1 MNIKRPAL
9 RVLALLVTLA
19 SRVCLGGPSVEA
31 LSDIDASVVCIESF
45 YRKGVVRMGS
55 GFVVAPGVIA
65 TVSHQINAASRIV
78 VHFLE
83 DKTQEAKLW
92 ASAPGS
98 DVALLTIPKRTGADL
113 SLETDP
119 PSSGEVVFTI
129 GCPFGLHHTVTQGIV
144 SDPDRLINGKS
155 LIQTNTLINPGNS
168 GGPLMNSSGAVL
180 GLVHG
185 FLKETKGTHFSAVS
199 EEGTASMQQ
208 GGLAIP
214 VREVIALMEQ
224 IGLNKKRSSAAGIA
238 GLWQQATAATDPNT
252 RIALYQEIARLAPWL
267 TEAVYNQGTAYLEA
281 GDYARA
287 QQHYIA
293 AVRQRPDYYQAYTNL
308 GLVLHKIGEHHKAKQ
323 MLIKAITLNPQYA
336 LAYLNLGIVYQQGF
350 GDRESARRSFLR
362 FLELDPKSPQAQE
375 VQFWLKGAP
384 KTSPPLP

>member
-1 MNIKRPAL
+1 MNTERPTS

-19 SRVCLGGPSVEA
+19 SGVCLGAPSVEA
-31 LSDIDASVVCIESF
+31 LNDIDASVVCIESF

-78 VHFLE
+78 VHFSDE
-83 DKTQEAKLW
+83 KTQDAKLW
-92 ASAPGS
+92 ASASGS
-98 DVALLTIPKRTGADL
+98 DVALLTIPKCTAAVL
-113 SLETDP
+113 SLETDR

-129 GCPFGLHHTVTQGIV
+129 GCPFGLDHAVTQGIV

-155 LIQTNTLINPGNS
+155 LIQTNVPINPGNS
-168 GGPLMNSSGAVL
+168 GGPLMDRSGAVV

-185 FLKETKGTHFSAVS
+185 FLKGGISFSAAA
-199 EEGTASMQQ
+199 EEGTASKQQ
-208 GGLAIP
+208 GLAIP
-214 VREVIALMEQ
+214 AREVIALMEQ
-224 IGLNKKRSSAAGIA
+224 IGLNSKRPDGPDIA
-238 GLWQQATAATDPNT
+238 GLWQQATAATDPST
-252 RIALYQEIARLAPWL
+252 RIALYQQITHRAPWL
-267 TEAVYNQGTAYLEA
+267 TEAIYNQGIAYFEA

-287 QQHYIA
+287 QQHYLT

-308 GLVLHKIGEHHKAKQ
+308 GLVLHKSGEQRKAKQ
-323 MLIKAITLNPQYA
+323 ALIKAITLNPQYA

-350 GDRESARRSFLR
+350 GDKESARRSFLR

-375 VQFWLKGAP
+375 VQFWLKTIAE
-384 KTSPPLP
+384 TSVR